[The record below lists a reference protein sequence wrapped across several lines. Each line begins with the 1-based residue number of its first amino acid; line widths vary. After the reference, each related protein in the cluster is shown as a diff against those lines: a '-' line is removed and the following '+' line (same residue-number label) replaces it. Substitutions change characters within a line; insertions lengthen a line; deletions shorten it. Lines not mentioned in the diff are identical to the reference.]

1 MGMYDSIT
9 CKYPLP
15 QPADPKGYVPS
26 QVFQTKCFDCAL
38 STYEIGLNGQLYIH
52 ESEGHFE
59 EKQDGDHFLNL
70 GEYVVTKRWVEPL
83 TNTCEI
89 TMYDYI
95 HSSDTEFD
103 YHIEYDISF
112 YIGILREV
120 KLVKFEAWPNVDRKK
135 RDEEFKVNLK
145 KRRDFIQTRRYKYVY
160 RPYNI
165 VTRTVLRGALKCLEK
180 LNKLI
185 NKLERKIII

>member
-59 EKQDGDHFLNL
+59 EKQDGDHFLSL

-95 HSSDTEFD
+95 HSNDTEFD
-103 YHIEYDISF
+103 YCIEYDISF

-120 KLVKFEAWPNVDRKK
+120 KLVKFEAWPNADRKK
-135 RDEEFKVNLK
+135 RDEEFKIRLK
-145 KRRDFIQTRRYKYVY
+145 ERRDFVQTWRYKYVY
-160 RPYNI
+160 RVYN
-165 VTRTVLRGALKCLEK
+165 TVLRAAVRRTTTWLGTVS
-180 LNKLI
+180 NLI
-185 NKLERKIII
+185 FKLESKIRI